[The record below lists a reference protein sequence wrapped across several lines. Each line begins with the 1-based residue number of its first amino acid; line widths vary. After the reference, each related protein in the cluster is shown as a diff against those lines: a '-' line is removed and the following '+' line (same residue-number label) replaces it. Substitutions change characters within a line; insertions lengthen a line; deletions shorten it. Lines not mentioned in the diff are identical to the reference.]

1 MIRRKRTAGDED
13 VVNAAARAVGIRIA
27 AACALAI
34 AVVAVLAFTLI
45 GHHAPA
51 GGGAPP
57 GGDRD
62 EDNDALVRN
71 ALLLAGAVGIVIA
84 GLVGWWAARNAVRPL
99 GQALALQRRFIA
111 DAGHEL
117 RTPLTILHTRAQL
130 LARRIRADDPARP
143 MVDQLLD
150 DSRVLAEIVEE
161 LLASASLTEDPSRAE
176 PVDTADLLTDVAASM
191 AVLAQAAGVEL
202 RTRTAAGVIV
212 SGSRTALRRAL
223 VALTDNAVA
232 HTPAGGTVTLSC
244 RSAGDR
250 AIFEII
256 DTGEGIDPQDAD
268 RLMERFARGAA
279 NRVPA
284 EQGRSVGGK
293 RFGIGLSLVREIA
306 TAHSGTLELTGNPG
320 QGACATLTL
329 PTADTQGHPM
339 NNPPAG
345 PSSITGRDPSGPTE
359 R

>member
-1 MIRRKRTAGDED
+1 VHRPVTGQPRTAADED
-13 VVNAAARAVGIRIA
+13 IVNAAARAVGIRIA

-45 GHHAPA
+45 GHHSGA
-51 GGGAPP
+51 GGVPP
-57 GGDRD
+57 AGGDRD
-62 EDNDALVRN
+62 SDNDALVRN
-71 ALLLAGAVGIVIA
+71 ALLVAGAVGIVIA
-84 GLVGWWAARNAVRPL
+84 GFVGWWAARNAVRPL

-143 MVDQLLD
+143 VVDQLLD

-176 PVDTADLLTDVAASM
+176 PVDTADLVTDVAASM
-191 AVLAQAAGVEL
+191 AVLAQTAGVEL
-202 RTRTAAGVIV
+202 QTRTSPGVIV
-212 SGSRTALRRAL
+212 NGSRTALRRAL

-244 RSAGDR
+244 RSADGR

-268 RLMERFARGAA
+268 RLMERFARGAS
-279 NRVPA
+279 RVPA
-284 EQGRSVGGK
+284 APRKSPGGK

-320 QGACATLTL
+320 HGACATLTL
-329 PTADTQGHPM
+329 PAADTRHER
-339 NNPPAG
+339 AG
-345 PSSITGRDPSGPTE
+345 RPG
-359 R
+359 

>member
-1 MIRRKRTAGDED
+1 MSRQQRSEGDED
-13 VVNAAARAVGIRIA
+13 IVNAAARAVGIRIA

-45 GHHAPA
+45 GHHSGA
-51 GGGAPP
+51 GGVPAA

-62 EDNDALVRN
+62 GDNDALVRN
-71 ALLLAGAVGIVIA
+71 ALLVAGAVGIVIA
-84 GLVGWWAARNAVRPL
+84 GFVGWWAARNAVRPL

-143 MVDQLLD
+143 VVDQLLD

-161 LLASASLTEDPSRAE
+161 LLASASLTEDPSGAE
-176 PVDTADLLTDVAASM
+176 PVDTADLLIDVAASM
-191 AVLAQAAGVEL
+191 AVLAQSSRVEL
-202 RTRTAAGVIV
+202 QTRTSTGVIV
-212 SGSRTALRRAL
+212 DGSRTALRRAL

-244 RSAGDR
+244 RLASNLV
-250 AIFEII
+250 IVEIT

-268 RLMERFARGAA
+268 RLMERFARGAS
-279 NRVPA
+279 RVPA
-284 EQGRSVGGK
+284 ARGQSLGGK

-306 TAHSGTLELTGNPG
+306 TAHSGTLELTGHPG
-320 QGACATLTL
+320 EGACATLTL
-329 PTADTQGHPM
+329 PAATTHDDR
-339 NNPPAG
+339 AG
-345 PSSITGRDPSGPTE
+345 TLG
-359 R
+359 